1 MPIVLT
7 MSTKSEKLRCFFMK
21 IFNNPNVNKAMQI
34 YNNKTTEK
42 LDHTKSVEAPKDEL
56 QLSNRAKEYQIA
68 MKAFKNL
75 PEVREDLVNDL
86 KNQIKQG
93 SYNVTG
99 EEIADKIIESV
110 IIDKK
115 I

>member
-1 MPIVLT
+1 
-7 MSTKSEKLRCFFMK
+7 MK

-34 YNNKTTEK
+34 YNNKATEK
-42 LDHTKSVEAPKDEL
+42 VNNTKDVKAPKDEL
-56 QLSNRAKEYQIA
+56 QLSNKAREYQIA
-68 MKAFKNL
+68 MKAFKEL

-110 IIDKK
+110 LIDKK

>member
-1 MPIVLT
+1 
-7 MSTKSEKLRCFFMK
+7 MK

-34 YNNKTTEK
+34 YNNKATEK
-42 LDHTKSVEAPKDEL
+42 VNNTKGVEKPKDEL

-75 PEVREDLVNDL
+75 PEVREDLVKDL
-86 KNQIKQG
+86 KGQIKQG
-93 SYNVTG
+93 KYNVTG
-99 EEIADKIIESV
+99 EEIADKIIDSV

>member
-1 MPIVLT
+1 
-7 MSTKSEKLRCFFMK
+7 MK

-34 YNNKTTEK
+34 YNNKATEK
-42 LDHTKSVEAPKDEL
+42 VNNTKDVKAPKDEL
-56 QLSNRAKEYQIA
+56 QLSNKAREYQIA
-68 MKAFKNL
+68 MKAFKEL

-86 KNQIKQG
+86 KNQINQG

-110 IIDKK
+110 LVDKK

>member
-1 MPIVLT
+1 
-7 MSTKSEKLRCFFMK
+7 MK
-21 IFNNPNVNKAMQI
+21 IFNNPNINKAMKV
-34 YNNKTTEK
+34 YGKKATEK
-42 LDHTKSVEAPKDEL
+42 VNVSKGVEGPKDEL
-56 QLSNRAKEYQIA
+56 QISNKAKEYQAA

-75 PEVREDLVNDL
+75 PEVREDLVKDL

-99 EEIADKIIESV
+99 EEIADKIKDSV

>member
-1 MPIVLT
+1 
-7 MSTKSEKLRCFFMK
+7 MK
-21 IFNNPNVNKAMQI
+21 IFNNSNVNKAMQI
-34 YNNKTTEK
+34 YNNKATGK
-42 LDHTKSVEAPKDEL
+42 VNNAKGVEVPKDEL
-56 QLSNRAKEYQIA
+56 QLSNKAKEYQIA

-75 PEVREDLVNDL
+75 PEVREELVNDL
-86 KNQIKQG
+86 KNQMKQG

-110 IIDKK
+110 IIDRK